1 MLNNL
6 ISVLCVEPGKHPYAA
21 YIPAEWDAFKH
32 CLGDGPGYAYSGR
45 IRLEDDA
52 VILYN
57 EEAPLADLKG
67 NRKLGNY
74 IIAGIF
80 YISGFDGS
88 GLQPL
93 SKESLEKYTARFWET
108 ESYTWEEVLTSY
120 FACFADSIDRL
131 EDL

>member
-1 MLNNL
+1 MFHDL
-6 ISVLCVEPGKHPYAA
+6 ISVLCVEPGRHPYAA
-21 YIPAEWDAFKH
+21 YIRADWDAFKH
-32 CLGDGPGYAYSGR
+32 CLGDGPGFAYSGR
-45 IRLEDDA
+45 IRLEDDV

-67 NRKLGNY
+67 NRMLGNY

-88 GLQPL
+88 GLQSL
-93 SKESLEKYTARFWET
+93 SKESLKKYAARFWEP

>member
-1 MLNNL
+1 MLHDL

-57 EEAPLADLKG
+57 EEAPLVDLKG
-67 NRKLGNY
+67 NRRLGNY

-88 GLQPL
+88 GLRSLP
-93 SKESLEKYTARFWET
+93 KESLEKYATRFWEP
-108 ESYTWEEVLTSY
+108 ESYAWEEVLTSY